1 ATLPLFYSAGG
12 GPPVSAVVT
21 SPVEAARI
29 AAAHWQLNGPSGLL
43 LAPPPDP
50 RGGIE
55 PVITPGGSPG
65 RAPGGSGQAGA
76 PAVLSLVHELS
87 EGRSVEVNRL
97 LIADN
102 AALAAEVAVAHARG
116 GAQ

>member
-1 ATLPLFYSAGG
+1 
-12 GPPVSAVVT
+12 V
-21 SPVEAARI
+21 
-29 AAAHWQLNGPSGLL
+29 
-43 LAPPPDP
+43 
-50 RGGIE
+50 
-55 PVITPGGSPG
+55 
-65 RAPGGSGQAGA
+65 SGQSVT

-102 AALAAEVAVAHARG
+102 AALAAEVAVAHARE